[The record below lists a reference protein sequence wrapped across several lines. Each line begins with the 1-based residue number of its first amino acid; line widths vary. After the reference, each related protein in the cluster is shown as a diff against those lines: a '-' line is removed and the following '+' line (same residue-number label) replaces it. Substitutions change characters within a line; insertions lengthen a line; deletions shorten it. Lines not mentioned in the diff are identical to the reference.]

1 MEKEISWEIVKD
13 MHSQW
18 GENHLKGIKL
28 VLEGK
33 KIKEKNLDMKMVRIP
48 KDCNI
53 WTDRYCKGIPWWLR
67 Q

>member
-1 MEKEISWEIVKD
+1 MEKEISWDIVKD

-33 KIKEKNLDMKMVRIP
+33 KIKEKAYI
-48 KDCNI
+48 
-53 WTDRYCKGIPWWLR
+53 
-67 Q
+67 